1 MPESEVFKMAMQ
13 GGMFGLWLI
22 FIVWLLYRG
31 APMLRETMATM
42 SADHKE
48 AIMVA
53 AKVAAEMISQHE
65 KTCREERQ
73 QLQTQFAAERS
84 ADRQSRHDMAN
95 EFQRAIA
102 EVVGSR

>member
-48 AIMVA
+48 AIA
-53 AKVAAEMISQHE
+53 TAGKAAAEMLALHE
-65 KTCREERQ
+65 RSCREERQ
-73 QLQTQFAAERS
+73 MLQTQFAQERA
-84 ADRQSRHDMAN
+84 ADRMSRQEMSNAFQS
-95 EFQRAIA
+95 AIA
-102 EVVGSR
+102 EVAGRS